1 VKDKPFD
8 FHGAK
13 FTIKVLTSE
22 ANGSYT
28 ILDVIYPPNLG
39 PALHIHPKG
48 SETFYI
54 VEGDYEF
61 ILDGKSVMGKPGDV
75 IFVPKGAL
83 HRFVVGYKGGHA
95 LVISPP
101 DLEFYFL
108 KVSELLDK
116 GEVSYETE
124 SSIGKQ
130 YGQVFIDNT
139 NHWK

>member
-1 VKDKPFD
+1 MKNKTFN
-8 FHGAK
+8 FHGSK

-22 ANGSYT
+22 SNGSYT
-28 ILDVIYPPNLG
+28 LLDVIHPPNLG
-39 PALHIHPKG
+39 PALHMHPRG

-54 VEGDYEF
+54 VEGNYEF
-61 ILDGKSVMGKPGDV
+61 VLGSKSIIAKAGGV
-75 IFVPKGAL
+75 IFVPKGVP
-83 HRFVVGYKGGHA
+83 HRFVAGNKGGHS

-101 DLEFYFL
+101 ELEFYFY

-130 YGQVFIDNT
+130 YGQIFLDDT
-139 NHWK
+139 KHWK